1 MQLSGGPS
9 TSSVLLQR
17 TQFLCHVNPIL
28 TTTLSLLIYLIQH
41 FSALRIPNLPCSFAT
56 TRFRTK
62 KKKVLSL
69 YSMNFLIQA
78 RWNKT
83 KIKTTFSNS
92 FTLNDILGKVLDAMQ
107 SHETDT
113 KLLEKQQHELRY
125 R

>member
-1 MQLSGGPS
+1 
-9 TSSVLLQR
+9 
-17 TQFLCHVNPIL
+17 
-28 TTTLSLLIYLIQH
+28 
-41 FSALRIPNLPCSFAT
+41 
-56 TRFRTK
+56 
-62 KKKVLSL
+62 
-69 YSMNFLIQA
+69 MNFLIQA